1 MPLSPVCSIS
11 GWFESIWASI
21 VTWFVDL
28 KDEFVLNFIEKD
40 RWKFLTDGL
49 LTTLEVTFFAVLLG
63 VVIGII
69 VAAVRSTYDQ
79 RYKYMRKGLGKTAFA
94 IANWICKL
102 YLTVIR
108 GTPVTVQ
115 IMIAYFVIFA
125 SSRAKVLIAVLAF
138 GFNSG
143 AYVAEI
149 FRSGIM
155 SVDQGQTEAGRSL
168 GFSYLKTM
176 YYIVLPQAIK
186 NVLPALAN
194 EFIVLLKETS
204 VAGLIALQDLTK
216 GGNIIRGITYSD
228 FMPLLAVAGI
238 YLVIVI
244 ILTKLVSL
252 LERRLRN
259 SER

>member
-1 MPLSPVCSIS
+1 MSFYNLMTLSLGSAIS
-11 GWFESIWASI
+11 QWFS
-21 VTWFVDL
+21 DL
-28 KDEFVLNFIEKD
+28 RDEFVLNFIQKD
-40 RWKFLTDGL
+40 RWKFLVEGL
-49 LTTLEVTFFAVLLG
+49 GITIEVTFFAVLLG
-63 VVIGII
+63 IVLGII

-79 RYKYMRKGLGKTAFA
+79 RYRYMRKGFGKALFAFA
-94 IANWICKL
+94 NFICKA
-102 YLTVIR
+102 YLAIIR

-125 SSRAKVLIAVLAF
+125 GSRAKVLVAVLAF

-143 AYVAEI
+143 AYIAEI

-155 SVDQGQTEAGRSL
+155 SIDKGQTEAGRSL
-168 GFSYLKTM
+168 GFSYVKTM

-228 FMPLLAVAGI
+228 FMPLLAVALI
-238 YLVIVI
+238 YLIIVM
-244 ILTKLVSL
+244 ILTKFVEL
-252 LERRLRN
+252 LERRLRTG
-259 SER
+259 ER

>member
-1 MPLSPVCSIS
+1 MPLSTVCSIS
-11 GWFESIWASI
+11 GFFKSIWAAI
-21 VTWFVDL
+21 VNWFIDL
-28 KDEFVLNFIEKD
+28 SEEFYANFIEKA
-40 RWKFLTDGL
+40 RWQFLTDGL
-49 LTTLEVTFFAVLLG
+49 LTTLEVTFFAILLG
-63 VVIGII
+63 VFIGVI

-79 RYKYMRKGLGKTAFA
+79 RYRYMRKGLGKTLFAFT
-94 IANWICKL
+94 NWLCNV
-102 YLTVIR
+102 YLTIIR

-115 IMIAYFVIFA
+115 IMIAYYVIFA
-125 SSRAKVLIAVLAF
+125 SSRAKMLIAILAF

-149 FRSGIM
+149 VRSGIM
-155 SVDQGQTEAGRSL
+155 SVDIGQTEAGRSL

-186 NVLPALAN
+186 NILPALAN

-216 GGNIIRGITYSD
+216 GGNIIRSITYSD
-228 FMPLLAVAGI
+228 FMPLLAVAAI
-238 YLVIVI
+238 YLVIVM

-252 LERRLRN
+252 LERRLRS